1 MKKGTI
7 SKALATSVLAFAAS
21 VSQAAVVQN
30 WDFVLDMNWNT
41 SKTVFTPSGYA
52 PGYYNITSWY
62 KDGIYRTAWLDRGR
76 TVNTSTE
83 LSWGSNL
90 SGARFSHPDPL
101 YARSGLVIE
110 KPRVTGNIATSYEG
124 QTPNIT
130 SANMF
135 SHYNGEI
142 SSIADLLTRAQI
154 DVRVQLKLPGYGD
167 TVVDLSK
174 SFTVHF
180 FETPNYGNVNC
191 SYSYNCDNDV
201 FAVVSGM
208 DLTSTFTYDGVKY
221 TLNYFET
228 TGQVNK
234 LSTAAC
240 QLMGFNAGSCYGFTT
255 PEHMKTDV
263 KFALTI
269 TTTPIPE
276 PETYAM
282 LLAGLGMIGVVVRQ
296 RKTRR

>member
-1 MKKGTI
+1 MKNRMI
-7 SKALATSVLAFAAS
+7 SKILATSVLAFAAS
-21 VSQAAVVQN
+21 ASQAAVVQN
-30 WDFVLDMNWNT
+30 WDFVLDMNWDI
-41 SKTVFTPSGYA
+41 SKTVFTPSDYT
-52 PGYYNITSWY
+52 PGYYTTPY
-62 KDGIYRTAWLDRGR
+62 GVEWLDRGR
-76 TVNTSTE
+76 TVNTPTE
-83 LSWGSNL
+83 LSWGSNR
-90 SGARFSHPDPL
+90 SGAQFSHPNYL
-101 YARSGLVIE
+101 YARSGIVIE
-110 KPRVTGNIATSYEG
+110 QPRVTGNIATSYEG
-124 QTPNIT
+124 QTPVIT

-142 SSIADLLTRAQI
+142 SGVSDLLTRAQM

-180 FETPNYGNVNC
+180 FETPNLGNVGC

-208 DLTSTFTYDGVKY
+208 DLTSTFTYDGVQY

-228 TGQVNK
+228 TGQVTR
-234 LSTAAC
+234 LSAAAC
-240 QLMGFNAGSCYGFTT
+240 QLMGFGAGSCYGFTT
-255 PEHMKTDV
+255 PEHLKTEV

-269 TTTPIPE
+269 TTAVPE

-282 LLAGLGMIGVVVRQ
+282 LLAGLAMIGTVVRR
-296 RKTRR
+296 RKTRN